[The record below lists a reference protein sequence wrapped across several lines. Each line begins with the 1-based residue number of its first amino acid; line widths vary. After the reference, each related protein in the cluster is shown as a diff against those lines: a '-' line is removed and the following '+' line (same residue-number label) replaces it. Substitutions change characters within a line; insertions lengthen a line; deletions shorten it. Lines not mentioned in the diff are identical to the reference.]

1 MRGAAQGRD
10 RGEGGGLQRG
20 GYGEI
25 RAVELGS
32 ELRKKGRKGGAGV
45 WSGSFLRKQASACT
59 AVSRLA
65 RRSLAGAGST
75 KDRHKMMRGKG
86 EAAPA
91 S

>member
-10 RGEGGGLQRG
+10 RGAGGGLQRG

-45 WSGSFLRKQASACT
+45 WSGSFLMGGRERGNGAKAEIGRGSK
-59 AVSRLA
+59 RA
-65 RRSLAGAGST
+65 RARQ
-75 KDRHKMMRGKG
+75 
-86 EAAPA
+86 
-91 S
+91 